1 MQIFF
6 TTKEIDNKLALVGEY
21 IISLYGYSELWTL
34 KADGSILQQSV
45 TKYDVTKLDLL
56 HHSQICNLNEG
67 D

>member
-34 KADGSILQQSV
+34 KADGSIL
-45 TKYDVTKLDLL
+45 
-56 HHSQICNLNEG
+56 
-67 D
+67 